1 LSIKPR
7 TRHGSR
13 LIDVAVNNA
22 GYALVGPFE
31 DSSMDEIK
39 EPFETKV

>member
-13 LIDVAVNNA
+13 LIDVVLDNA
-22 GYALVGPFE
+22 GYASVGPLE

-39 EPFETKV
+39 AQYA